1 MDNEFY
7 ASIKL
12 VSGEELFS
20 VVSVE
25 EDTENP
31 LIMLQN
37 PVTMKIVSTP
47 EGSIVKVKTWMNIPG
62 DDPIV
67 IRWDKVITVTEVK
80 DSSVITIY
88 NNYLEDE
95 RYDINQIGEVNKT
108 HRNDVKSK
116 LTNKM
121 GYISTV
127 DDARKYLEGV
137 YKIKKDKKES

>member
-25 EDTENP
+25 EGTDNP
-31 LIMLQN
+31 LIMLQS
-37 PVTMKIVSTP
+37 PVTMKMVSTP

-80 DSSVITIY
+80 DSSIITIY

>member
-7 ASIKL
+7 ATIKL
-12 VSGEELFS
+12 ISGEEIFS

-25 EDTENP
+25 ENTDNP

-37 PVTMKIVSTP
+37 PVTMKMVATP

-62 DDPIV
+62 EDPIV
-67 IRWDKVITVTEVK
+67 IRWDKVITVTEIK
-80 DSSVITIY
+80 EASVITIY

-95 RYDINQIGEVNKT
+95 RYDINQIGEINRP
-108 HRNDVKSK
+108 HRNDVKNK
-116 LTNKM
+116 LTQKM

-127 DDARKYLEGV
+127 EDARKYLEGV
-137 YKIKKDKKES
+137 YKIKKES

>member
-7 ASIKL
+7 ATIKL
-12 VSGEELFS
+12 ISGEEIFS

-25 EDTENP
+25 ENTDNP

-37 PVTMKIVSTP
+37 PVTMKMVSTP

-62 DDPIV
+62 EDPIV
-67 IRWDKVITVTEVK
+67 IRWDKVITVTEIK
-80 DSSVITIY
+80 ESSVITIY

-95 RYDINQIGEVNKT
+95 RYDINQIGEINRP
-108 HRNDVKSK
+108 HRNDVKNK
-116 LTNKM
+116 LTQKM

-127 DDARKYLEGV
+127 EDARKYLEGV
-137 YKIKKDKKES
+137 YKIKKES

>member
-25 EDTENP
+25 EGTDNP

-37 PVTMKIVSTP
+37 PVTMKMVSTP

-67 IRWDKVITVTEVK
+67 IRWDKVITVTEIK
-80 DSSVITIY
+80 DPSVITIY

-127 DDARKYLEGV
+127 DDARKYLEGI

>member
-7 ASIKL
+7 ATIKL

-20 VVSVE
+20 LVSVE
-25 EDTENP
+25 EGTDNP

-37 PVTMKIVSTP
+37 PVTMKMVSTP

-62 DDPIV
+62 EDPIV

-127 DDARKYLEGV
+127 NDARKYLEGI
-137 YKIKKDKKES
+137 YKIKEDKKES

>member
-7 ASIKL
+7 ATIKL

-20 VVSVE
+20 LVSVE
-25 EDTENP
+25 EGTDNP

-37 PVTMKIVSTP
+37 PVTMKMVSTP
-47 EGSIVKVKTWMNIPG
+47 EGSIIKVKTWMNIPG

-80 DSSVITIY
+80 DSSIITIY